1 MRTLDVHERT
11 PRCPT
16 QTSEEQLMIR
26 AALWLAIDAAQL
38 LLDAMKIAAADR

>member
-16 QTSEEQLMIR
+16 PTSEEQLMIR
-26 AALWLAIDAAQL
+26 AALWLAIDTAQA
-38 LLDAMKIAAADR
+38 LLDIAKIAAAR